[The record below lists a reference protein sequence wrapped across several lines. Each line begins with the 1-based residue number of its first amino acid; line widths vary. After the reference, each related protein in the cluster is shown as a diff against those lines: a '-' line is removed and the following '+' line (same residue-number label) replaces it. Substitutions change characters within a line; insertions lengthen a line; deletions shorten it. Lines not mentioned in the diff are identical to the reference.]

1 MRITVIGAGAMGG
14 IYGGRLA
21 LAGHTVAFIDSRAEH
36 VETIRR
42 DGLAL
47 EGIGGERVLR
57 VAAHTGPDGMLPAD
71 LVIVFTDANGT
82 ADAAQS
88 AARLLAPDG
97 IALTLQNGI
106 GNVEALTAVLG
117 ADRVLAGVSMNSG
130 MSPGP
135 GRVRH
140 TNAGSTSIGE
150 LDGTPTARVKALADA
165 FTAAGLETRVVGD
178 PLAMIWSKFVLNCG
192 VNAISA
198 ITGLRLGEVARTP
211 EVDALQDHMID
222 EILAVVAAK
231 GVRLDDPDPRGSI
244 KKICRL
250 RYNKPSMFQHLEAG
264 RRTEIDAINGALVRE
279 ARALGIPVPYNEA
292 VVAIVKGQERSRRQ
306 ALHEPPIDY
315 AALEA
320 AAAREERS

>member
-1 MRITVIGAGAMGG
+1 MRIIVIGAGAMGG

-21 LAGHTVAFIDSRAEH
+21 LAGHEVAFIDRRVEH
-36 VETIRR
+36 VEAIRR
-42 DGLAL
+42 DGLVL
-47 EGIGGERVLR
+47 EGIGGDHVLR
-57 VAAHTGPDGMLPAD
+57 VEAQTTPDDMPPAD
-71 LVIVFTDANGT
+71 LLVVFTDASGT
-82 ADAAQS
+82 ADAAQ
-88 AARLLAPDG
+88 AAAGLLATG
-97 IALTLQNGI
+97 GVALTLQNGI

-117 ADRVLAGVSMNSG
+117 AARVLAGVSMNSG

-150 LDGTPTARVKALADA
+150 LGGGGAARAQALADM
-165 FTAAGLETRVVGD
+165 FVAAGFETLVVAD

-198 ITGLRLGEVARTP
+198 VTGLRLGEVARTP
-211 EVDALQDHMID
+211 EVDGLQDRMID

-244 KKICRL
+244 KRICRL

-279 ARALGIPVPYNEA
+279 ARALGMAVPYNEA

-320 AAAREERS
+320 AAAREEGA